1 VIRRMNSRLKAGV
14 AGGVALAF
22 FLVIGWVVG
31 SLLGLDE
38 SALRLFRGIMT
49 GLGFA
54 AGALVTRLL
63 WNSGRSPRTEAPDDI
78 ALSLGAAQDRL
89 ARSSA
94 PRSRLDRL
102 PVTLLMGP
110 RGSTKTTLMART
122 GLEPELLAGEIL
134 QGDEVVPTEGINVW
148 YQDGTVILEAGGE
161 VLEDEGRWT
170 GLARRLRP
178 ASLGAAAGKG
188 RQPARSVVLC
198 FGTDEFLKPGAR
210 ESVPEQARILR
221 NRLAQLSAEVGAPVP
236 VYVLFTRT
244 DRLPFFLDYVG
255 TLKAE
260 EVLDPLGTT
269 LPIRAAVDAG
279 AHGREEGAR
288 IRAAFDELH
297 ASLGVNRLRVLPR
310 EGRDEI
316 RSGAYELPRELRKI
330 SEAATAFLVELSR
343 PSQLGVTPVLRG
355 FYFTGVRP
363 VLVKDSEAS
372 APVPT
377 APRASDVGATGVFS
391 VEQFQG
397 GGQAQPAPGG
407 GGSRKVPEW
416 VFIQRFFREILPGD
430 AAAQAL
436 TAGGARV
443 QGLRRVALGL
453 GVAAATI
460 ALVGFTTSFFANRA
474 LESRI
479 AHAGTGV
486 AALSPDPGIPPT
498 LGELERLDSLRV
510 ELEALRSWERS
521 RPPLRLRW
529 GLYQGD
535 RLLPPAR
542 ALYFQRFDDLLWS
555 ATRARLV
562 AYLDGL
568 EGEPGEED
576 DYGETYSAL
585 RSYLVTTRHPDRSES
600 GVLSPVLIHHWAFA
614 DELDEERRALVR
626 AQFDFFAR
634 ELREGHPL
642 PREADLGRVTASR
655 EFLFRF
661 AETDRVYQALLSD
674 GSTGIEPV
682 ELSQITSS
690 AGGALGG
697 SHSVPGAFTEGG
709 WERVQAALAD
719 VDRLFAAEA
728 WVVGEQ
734 AISDAD
740 RDRLG
745 RELRERYVAEYVDE
759 WQQFLRAATVP
770 GFGSVADAAR
780 RLDVLAGNQSPV
792 LQVLATV
799 ARNTAVDSARIMP
812 AFQPVHEAT
821 PPEIRDRF
829 VSDPNQDW
837 VGSLGDL
844 QGNMDQLANA
854 TGAQRDQ
861 AMGAASANADQA
873 RRSVR
878 QLAQGFSVEGE
889 ARVAATE
896 VQRLLETPIQLSEA
910 LMTRLPAAQV
920 NARGQAFC
928 SAFTPVLAQFP
939 FDRTASTEVG
949 MDDMETLFAPE
960 TGVLWSFYEELG
972 RSLMARQGN
981 RFVAAPDASPR
992 PTAEFLAFFN
1002 QAAEISRAFFGD
1014 RGSSPE
1020 VVFALRPDT
1029 SDDLPEIVVS
1039 IDGQTQRFTRTMAAA
1054 QTFVWQ
1060 GSRAD
1065 NARVS
1070 GLLDGSEVTLLEAP
1084 SGPWALF
1091 RLFGQANWESAG
1103 DGRYRLQWPVQGRQI
1118 NITAE
1123 LSLPRGLPVF
1133 RTDFMRDLRCASR
1146 IAQ

>member
-1 VIRRMNSRLKAGV
+1 MRRINSRLKAGV
-14 AGGVALAF
+14 AGGVALLF
-22 FLVIGWVVG
+22 FLLVGWVVG

-38 SALRLFRGIMT
+38 SALRLFRGIMVVL
-49 GLGFA
+49 GLA

-63 WNSGRSPRTEAPDDI
+63 WSSGPAPRTEAPDDI
-78 ALSLGAAQDRL
+78 ALALKAAQDRL

-102 PVTLLMGP
+102 PITLVMGP

-134 QGDEVVPTEGINVW
+134 QGDEVVPTEGVNVW
-148 YQDGTVILEAGGE
+148 YQDGTVVLEAGGE
-161 VLEDEGRWT
+161 VLEDPERWE

-198 FGTDEFLKPGAR
+198 FGIDEFLKPGAR

-221 NRLAQLSAEVGAPVP
+221 TRLAELAAEVGAPVP
-236 VYVLFTRT
+236 IYVLFTRA
-244 DRLPFFLDYVG
+244 DRLPFFLDYVA
-255 TLKAE
+255 TLKKD
-260 EVLDPLGTT
+260 EVHDPLGAT
-269 LPIRAAVDAG
+269 LPLRPPVDAG
-279 AHGREEGAR
+279 AHAREEGAR
-288 IRAAFDELH
+288 IRAAFEELH
-297 ASLGVNRLRVLPR
+297 ASLGLNRLRVLPR

-316 RSGAYELPRELRKI
+316 RAGAYEFPRELRKI
-330 SEAATAFLVELSR
+330 SEAVTGFLVELSR

-363 VLVKDSEAS
+363 ILVTESEAS
-372 APVPT
+372 TPVPAT
-377 APRASDVGATGVFS
+377 PRPTDVGATGVFN
-391 VEQFQG
+391 V
-397 GGQAQPAPGG
+397 AQLQTGAGAPPAPRP

-416 VFIQRFFREILPGD
+416 VFIQRFFRDLLPGD
-430 AAAQAL
+430 EAAQAL

-443 QGLRRVALGL
+443 QGLRRLALGL
-453 GVAAATI
+453 GTAAAVVMLMGVTTSFLANRGLESRVAEAGGAVATI
-460 ALVGFTTSFFANRA
+460 A
-474 LESRI
+474 
-479 AHAGTGV
+479 
-486 AALSPDPGIPPT
+486 PDPGIPPT
-498 LGELERLDSLRV
+498 LDELERLDALRM
-510 ELEALRSWERS
+510 ELETLREWERS

-535 RLLPPAR
+535 GLLPSAR
-542 ALYFQRFDDLLWS
+542 AIYFQRFDELLWA
-555 ATRARLV
+555 ATRTRLV
-562 AYLDGL
+562 GFLDGL
-568 EGEPGEED
+568 EGEPGEGD
-576 DYGETYSAL
+576 DYGITYDAL
-585 RSYLVTTRHPDRSES
+585 RAYLVTTRHPERSES
-600 GVLSPVLIHHWAFA
+600 AVLSPVLLRHWAFG
-614 DELDEERRALVR
+614 DEVDEERRRLVR

-634 ELREGHPL
+634 ELRVDHPL
-642 PREADLGRVTASR
+642 PREAELARVAATR
-655 EFLFRF
+655 DFLFRF
-661 AETDRVYQALLSD
+661 AEFDRVYQALLSD
-674 GSTGIEPV
+674 GSTGIDAV
-682 ELSQITSS
+682 ELGSITATS
-690 AGGALGG
+690 GGALGG
-697 SHSVPGAFTEGG
+697 THTVPGAFTEGG

-728 WVVGEQ
+728 WVVGDQ

-745 RELRERYVAEYVDE
+745 TELRERYLAEYVDQ
-759 WQQFLRAATVP
+759 WQRFLQAAAVP
-770 GFGSVADAAR
+770 GFGSTADAAR
-780 RLDVLAGNQSPV
+780 RLDILSGNQSPV

-799 ARNTAVDSARIMP
+799 ARNTAVDSTRIMP
-812 AFQPVHEAT
+812 AFQPVHQAT
-821 PPEIRDRF
+821 PPDVRDRF

-837 VGSLGDL
+837 VGSIGDL
-844 QGNMDQLANA
+844 GSNLDQLAGA

-873 RRSVR
+873 RRTVR

-889 ARVAATE
+889 ARIAAAE
-896 VQRLLETPIQLSEA
+896 VQRLMEAPIQLSEA
-910 LMTRLPAAQV
+910 LITRLPAAQV

-928 SAFTPVLAQFP
+928 SVFTPVLARFP
-939 FDRTASTEVG
+939 FDRTASAEAG
-949 MDDMETLFAPE
+949 MDDLEALFAPE
-960 TGVLWSFYEELG
+960 NGALWSFYEDLG

-981 RFVAAPDASPR
+981 RFVAAPEASPR
-992 PTAEFLAFFN
+992 PTQEFLAFFN
-1002 QAAEISRAFFGD
+1002 QAAEISRALFGD

-1029 SDDLPEIVVS
+1029 SDELPEVVVS

-1060 GSRAD
+1060 GGRAD
-1065 NARVS
+1065 NVRIS
-1070 GLLDGSEVTLLEAP
+1070 GVLGGEEVILLEAP

-1091 RLFGQANWESAG
+1091 RLFGQANWESSG
-1103 DGRYRLQWPVQGRQI
+1103 DGRYRLRWAVPGRQI
-1118 NITAE
+1118 DVTAE

-1133 RTDFMRDLRCASR
+1133 RADFMQDLRCATR